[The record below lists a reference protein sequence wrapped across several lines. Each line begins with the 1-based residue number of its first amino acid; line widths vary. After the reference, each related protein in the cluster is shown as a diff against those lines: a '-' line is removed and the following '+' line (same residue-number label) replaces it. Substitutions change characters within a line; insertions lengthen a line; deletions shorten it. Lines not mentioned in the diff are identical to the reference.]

1 MKKIY
6 LSLFLFST
14 LNIHAEEL
22 THLVCKKGLS
32 FLEGPRFEFII
43 LGDNVVQD
51 NIEYKEV
58 FHKLK
63 SAPIK
68 VITVENLLKE
78 DFTGVYRNEIEEMLD
93 KQEGNKRYSKEKGM
107 YKGTLS
113 LRQSLW
119 KVQTGSYTS
128 SSPEKGFYGPYIDR
142 TDLRTVIP
150 YKAWSYASGER
161 RLINQYQFYKCKIT
175 TQDEFDKGIYESIDR
190 NWKKAVKSYEKNI
203 KEQERRKKE
212 LEARKI

>member
-58 FHKLK
+58 FNKLGF
-63 SAPIK
+63 APIK
-68 VITVENLLKE
+68 ISSVENLIEE
-78 DFTGVYRNEIEEMLD
+78 DFTGIER
-93 KQEGNKRYSKEKGM
+93 KRYSKEKDK

-113 LRQSLW
+113 LRKDLW
-119 KVQTGSYTS
+119 EIRTNIYKRELGVGPY
-128 SSPEKGFYGPYIDR
+128 SPAGPYIDR

-150 YKAWSYASGER
+150 YKSFSFSSGGFIE
-161 RLINQYQFYKCKIT
+161 QYQFYKCKIT

-203 KEQERRKKE
+203 KEQEKRKKE

>member
-58 FHKLK
+58 FNKLR

-68 VITVENLLKE
+68 VSSVENLIEE
-78 DFTGVYRNEIEEMLD
+78 DFTGIDR
-93 KQEGNKRYSKEKGM
+93 KRYSKEKDK
-107 YKGTLS
+107 YRGTLS
-113 LRQSLW
+113 LRKDLW
-119 KVQTGSYTS
+119 EIRTNIYKSKIRRTSY
-128 SSPEKGFYGPYIDR
+128 SPAGPHIDR

-150 YKAWSYASGER
+150 YKVPSYSSGER
-161 RLINQYQFYKCKIT
+161 RLIDQYQFYKCKIT